1 MTEGEQTE
9 LRRWLTA
16 IARRVIEAHI
26 GNRGTVETRQYAE
39 DPHRTPA
46 EWRSSVAHLDALSPR
61 QRQVWELRVR
71 EDMSYAEIAVKMNL
85 RIGTVHSRLARARA
99 GILAQ
104 RTLVRTEVGAGQA
117 PTADPDR
124 VPPRPA
130 NPTLARN

>member
-1 MTEGEQTE
+1 ME

-26 GNRGTVETRQYAE
+26 DNRGTVETRQYAE

-71 EDMSYAEIAVKMNL
+71 EDMIDPVESSSHRISGSCQRL
-85 RIGTVHSRLARARA
+85 RSLTCVWIDG
-99 GILAQ
+99 
-104 RTLVRTEVGAGQA
+104 
-117 PTADPDR
+117 P
-124 VPPRPA
+124 
-130 NPTLARN
+130 